1 MQEDKLLSQGEKKDT
16 ITHFV
21 PEIYLVKEQ
30 IQTYEFEFCN
40 DKIVHITK
48 DKYDSYLVFFMS
60 LYLCYIKIMYNLAQ
74 IPISC
79 YVTGNTIRKIRLV
92 VNIDEKSS
100 IKEIVESVGKR
111 YVLNLSN
118 ELDIN
123 ENEDIGICFSLKDDK
138 IIESFLRNRKNK
150 LTLYIRKSNDTFVC
164 KFFYNTMSFS
174 DNDIKFISKS
184 LLQRWIIYLEDLFLP
199 IKKVCNDN
207 FLEKKILKSVNYE
220 LDIQSKHIYDI
231 FKKNVV
237 KNASSVAISENGIQY
252 LYSELNERIDQF
264 YYALQSVGIGKKDS
278 LGICVNKVYDF
289 VVAAMSSIRI
299 GIPFVPIDSDCPE
312 MRIKLIINESNIKYL
327 IISDDMKR
335 LQAIPQSIFFSN
347 MEGEIEGGGQRGSK
361 GQIIYTIFTSGSTG
375 NPKGV
380 KVRHEGFLNYI
391 EWAKNYYS
399 LGEKFVFPYF
409 TSFGFDLS
417 LTSIFVPLLSGG
429 EIISYLNVN
438 KEFALQEII
447 KQDKVN
453 IIKLTPAHLE
463 ILNWLDIKSNRIKKI
478 IVGGEKFQTELA
490 RSITDKL
497 GLGIEIYNEY
507 GPTETTVGCTIH
519 KYDYE
524 KDNRYT
530 VPIGCPI
537 DNMSIYLDLGKKH
550 DIPGA
555 VGEICV
561 SGIGVAKGYINSE
574 DDEQERFDEAKHI
587 YKTGDLGRFLSNGL
601 IEFVGRKDSQVKI
614 RGFRIETDEID
625 IAIMKEKEVVFSK
638 TVKDKDTKQLYSY
651 VVVNSLENTQDIE
664 RRIKAVLNEKLPDYM
679 HPLRI
684 IFEDKIVCNQNGK
697 FVINNNKEREKE
709 RDSDFSECS
718 RLVKAIFEILMID
731 EGEYDNDFEDRDLIA
746 YNLDSLVAVQI
757 IIWME
762 KEFGIEIDLEK
773 LEMDNLKSIKNMRD
787 FLKEYNII
795 I

>member
-1 MQEDKLLSQGEKKDT
+1 M
-16 ITHFV
+16 
-21 PEIYLVKEQ
+21 
-30 IQTYEFEFCN
+30 
-40 DKIVHITK
+40 
-48 DKYDSYLVFFMS
+48 
-60 LYLCYIKIMYNLAQ
+60 
-74 IPISC
+74 
-79 YVTGNTIRKIRLV
+79 
-92 VNIDEKSS
+92 
-100 IKEIVESVGKR
+100 
-111 YVLNLSN
+111 
-118 ELDIN
+118 
-123 ENEDIGICFSLKDDK
+123 
-138 IIESFLRNRKNK
+138 
-150 LTLYIRKSNDTFVC
+150 
-164 KFFYNTMSFS
+164 
-174 DNDIKFISKS
+174 
-184 LLQRWIIYLEDLFLP
+184 
-199 IKKVCNDN
+199 
-207 FLEKKILKSVNYE
+207 
-220 LDIQSKHIYDI
+220 
-231 FKKNVV
+231 
-237 KNASSVAISENGIQY
+237 
-252 LYSELNERIDQF
+252 
-264 YYALQSVGIGKKDS
+264 
-278 LGICVNKVYDF
+278 
-289 VVAAMSSIRI
+289 
-299 GIPFVPIDSDCPE
+299 
-312 MRIKLIINESNIKYL
+312 
-327 IISDDMKR
+327 
-335 LQAIPQSIFFSN
+335 
-347 MEGEIEGGGQRGSK
+347 
-361 GQIIYTIFTSGSTG
+361 
-375 NPKGV
+375 
-380 KVRHEGFLNYI
+380 
-391 EWAKNYYS
+391 
-399 LGEKFVFPYF
+399 
-409 TSFGFDLS
+409 
-417 LTSIFVPLLSGG
+417 
-429 EIISYLNVN
+429 
-438 KEFALQEII
+438 
-447 KQDKVN
+447 
-453 IIKLTPAHLE
+453 
-463 ILNWLDIKSNRIKKI
+463 
-478 IVGGEKFQTELA
+478 A
-490 RSITDKL
+490 RSITNKL

-651 VVVNSLENTQDIE
+651 VVVNSLEDTQDIE